1 MKEKSN
7 KYLITAILMGLV
19 FHSSAIFF
27 TLENTYDAF
36 NSFVFLLII
45 MQIAGLNRGTIA
57 GTPAL
62 Q

>member
-27 TLENTYDAF
+27 TLEN
-36 NSFVFLLII
+36 L
-45 MQIAGLNRGTIA
+45 
-57 GTPAL
+57 
-62 Q
+62 